1 MAKAKNNDNGKLEKL
16 ALIADA
22 VQETFTGK
30 MTVIFEL
37 EEKEYKDM
45 ISHFREIDRHF
56 KHFSVDISG
65 TEFHFIFNEPEKS

>member
-1 MAKAKNNDNGKLEKL
+1 MAKAKNNDSGKLQKL

-22 VQETFTGK
+22 IQETFTGK

-37 EEKEYKDM
+37 EEKEYKEM
-45 ISHFREIDRHF
+45 INHFREIDRQY

-65 TEFHFIFNEPEKS
+65 TEFHFILNEPEKS

>member
-1 MAKAKNNDNGKLEKL
+1 MAKAKNNDSGKLEKL

-22 VQETFTGK
+22 VQETFKGK

-37 EEKEYKDM
+37 EEPEYKEM
-45 ISHFREIDRHF
+45 IGHFREIDRHF

-65 TEFHFIFNEPEKS
+65 TEFHFILNEPEK